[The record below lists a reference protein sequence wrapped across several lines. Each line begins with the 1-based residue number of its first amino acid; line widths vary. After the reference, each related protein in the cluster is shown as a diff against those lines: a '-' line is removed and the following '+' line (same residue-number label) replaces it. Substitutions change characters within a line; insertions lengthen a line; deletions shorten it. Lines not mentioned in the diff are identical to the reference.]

1 MSDRV
6 ALPLPPGLFSRHCGR
21 LFKDFPIH
29 VSNQGAMKRLAG
41 VQLGRAKLAIL
52 TVAQAVGLSVNTVSN
67 VFAGSTTVN
76 SEVRDRVHRAEQISA
91 EVSAVRSITQSGWAD
106 GGRAQVISA
115 YSAKPAF
122 CLIATKV
129 AATWVR

>member
-1 MSDRV
+1 
-6 ALPLPPGLFSRHCGR
+6 
-21 LFKDFPIH
+21 
-29 VSNQGAMKRLAG
+29 MKRLAG